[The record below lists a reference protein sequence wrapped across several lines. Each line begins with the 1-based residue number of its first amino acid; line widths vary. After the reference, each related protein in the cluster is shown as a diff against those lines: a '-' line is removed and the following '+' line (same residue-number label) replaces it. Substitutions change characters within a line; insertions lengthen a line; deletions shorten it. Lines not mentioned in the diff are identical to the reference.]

1 MSKTV
6 EKRVS
11 LTQGQLNKL
20 GNLKIK
26 SGDTIN
32 SIVGKAIDEYCFTPD
47 DAEVSK
53 HVRVV
58 LSVLNS
64 LEIESHLKAKVIKS
78 LISFCMRNM
87 SFVEKVT
94 FCSISCAPTE
104 SSTLK

>member
-32 SIVGKAIDEYCFTPD
+32 SIVGKAIDEYRFTPD
-47 DAEVSK
+47 D
-53 HVRVV
+53 VV
-58 LSVLNS
+58 NQ
-64 LEIESHLKAKVIKS
+64 
-78 LISFCMRNM
+78 N
-87 SFVEKVT
+87 
-94 FCSISCAPTE
+94 
-104 SSTLK
+104 

>member
-58 LSVLNS
+58 
-64 LEIESHLKAKVIKS
+64 
-78 LISFCMRNM
+78 
-87 SFVEKVT
+87 
-94 FCSISCAPTE
+94 
-104 SSTLK
+104 

>member
-32 SIVGKAIDEYCFTPD
+32 SIVGKAIDEYRFTPD

-78 LISFCMRNM
+78 LM
-87 SFVEKVT
+87 SELAWM
-94 FCSISCAPTE
+94 I
-104 SSTLK
+104 